1 MMKYS
6 VIIPVYNCA
15 GYLRS
20 CVESFPLERTD
31 LELVLIDDGATD
43 GSGALC
49 DQLAREYGCV
59 RVLHQ
64 QNGGVS
70 AARNRGIAEA
80 RGQYLLFADA
90 DDTVDGEKLV
100 KLLDL
105 FPETGE
111 DLATFGVLFD
121 YYHKE
126 KQYRSDLLAYPL
138 AEILSP
144 EAWGQDFV
152 KLYLCNVWSA
162 AWNKV
167 FKKEIIQQY
176 QLSFSTEMFL
186 YEDMEFVLR
195 YLAHC
200 GDIYNMPLG
209 IYHYRQSED
218 EGNAGRRLKR
228 IAHLPELIVQLER
241 AMDTLGENVPQV
253 QRQEVLLRLYLVLA
267 REKIGVSDLA
277 GIKQICQDYKQ
288 WSSGKAL
295 SLLEPKFQQRLA
307 AGKALTLFVL
317 NKKTAMRHR
326 IAVRVKGVLHC
337 IRTDA

>member
-15 GYLRS
+15 AYLRS

-31 LELVLIDDGATD
+31 LELLLIDDGAAD

-49 DQLAREYGCV
+49 DQLAREYACV
-59 RVLHQ
+59 RVIHQ

-70 AARNRGIAEA
+70 AARNRGIEEA
-80 RGQYLLFADA
+80 KGKYLLFADS
-90 DDTVDGEKLV
+90 DDTVEGEKLAQ
-100 KLLDL
+100 LLDA
-105 FPETGE
+105 FPQTGA

-121 YYHKE
+121 YYHKG
-126 KQYRSDLLAYPL
+126 KPYRSDHLAYSL
-138 AEILSP
+138 AGMLLP
-144 EAWGQDFV
+144 EAWGRDFAQ
-152 KLYLCNVWSA
+152 LYLCNVWSA
-162 AWNKV
+162 VWNKV
-167 FKKEIIQQY
+167 FKKEIIEQY
-176 QLSFSTEMFL
+176 HLSFSTEMFL

-200 GDIYNMPLG
+200 GAIYNDPRG

-228 IAHLPELIVQLER
+228 IDHLPAFMGQLER
-241 AMDTLGENVPQV
+241 AMDTLGENVPRA

-277 GIKQICQDYKQ
+277 GIKRICQDYKQ
-288 WSSGKAL
+288 WSGGREL
-295 SLLEPKFQQRLA
+295 PTIELKFQRRLVE
-307 AGKALTLFVL
+307 GKALTLILL
-317 NKKTAMRHR
+317 NKKATLRHK
-326 IAVRVKGVLHC
+326 IAVRVKGILQT
-337 IRTDA
+337 R